1 MLKITFIIY
10 LLFLNSFANSQPF
23 KTQTSFKEY
32 LLQNSDKVDF
42 IEGIWEFN
50 QRTETG
56 WYDKDYDYKKLPPT
70 SFNLQIFPYR
80 IAIMKTDDSHYLC
93 YPISTVDQ
101 FTDNVSE
108 RNANSCNDFM
118 FELTAIEGQYLYSN
132 LSNSCKSYQDC
143 KGKAYIKQDGDL
155 YFECKKEEYK
165 DGVRSWDNFYLTA
178 TKLSPTQTEI
188 RNWKAK
194 PGNKITEVKPAFSYG
209 TGSAISSDL
218 ILTCYHVVKDGKQIS
233 VRGINGK
240 FDTSYSAQIIFY
252 DEDLDIAF
260 IKIPPQTIKINSSL
274 PYTLKKENSEV
285 GESIFV
291 LGYPLQNTMG
301 QEIKL
306 TTGVISSNSGFLGDT
321 SLLQISAPIQPGN
334 SGGPVF
340 DNHRNLIGIVSA
352 KHNRADNVGYA
363 VKLSIF
369 QNYLKLKGVNFSSNK
384 TVPME
389 LSKQVKLVRDYIYS
403 IEVALE

>member
-1 MLKITFIIY
+1 MSRAALIIC
-10 LLFLNSFANSQPF
+10 FLSFCSFANSQPF
-23 KTQTSFKEY
+23 KTQSSFKQY
-32 LLQNSDKVDF
+32 LLENIDKADY
-42 IEGIWEFN
+42 IEGIWEFSIKEESVWGLN
-50 QRTETG
+50 NYN
-56 WYDKDYDYKKLPPT
+56 WPT
-70 SFNLQIFPYR
+70 HSKNIDHPTFKM
-80 IAIMKTDDSHYLC
+80 AIMKSNGSQYISFPITAGDDFLGDG
-93 YPISTVDQ
+93 ISDHNDTYYAN
-101 FTDNVSE
+101 FTFTS
-108 RNANSCNDFM
+108 
-118 FELTAIEGQYLYSN
+118 TASEGQYLFANSSN
-132 LSNSCKSYQDC
+132 FIQDFSGC
-143 KGKAYIKQDGDL
+143 KGKAYINKDGDL
-155 YFECKKEEYK
+155 YFECKKSEK
-165 DGVRSWDNFYLTA
+165 SSFSNFYIVA

-194 PGNKITEVKPAFSYG
+194 FGNEITKDKPTLSYG
-209 TGSAISSDL
+209 TGLAISSDL

-233 VRGINGK
+233 VRGVNGK
-240 FDTSYSAQIIFY
+240 FDTTYSAQIIFF

-260 IKIPPQTIKINSSL
+260 IKTPPQTIKINSSL
-274 PYTLKKENSEV
+274 PYTLKKEKSEV

-389 LSKQVKLVRDYIYS
+389 LSKQIKLVRDYIYS
-403 IEVALE
+403 IEVTFE